1 MTIFVAIALILVCVG
16 ALVLVGLASLLNMS
30 DDETKTEVSKV
41 IPPTHVAPEVAERF

>member
-1 MTIFVAIALILVCVG
+1 MTVAVAIALVCVLAG

-41 IPPTHVAPEVAERF
+41 IPPAQRAPEVAERF